1 MKPTTTLFILLAMG
15 IAGCLDTPDFSY
27 TPKISYNGISQRT
40 RTDSVDGAPVG
51 KTDIVTVT
59 VKFEDGDG
67 DLGASSAEVQDT
79 LIFTK
84 SYQKV
89 PGWNLEANW
98 ELVTMVQNKD
108 STWSE
113 SILNEDKFKF
123 FPLLKKDGKA
133 GPMEG
138 KLDLN
143 IPFHRHDNAVPT
155 RIKYKIRIADRAFHI
170 SNQIETDPIIVY
182 RWR

>member
-1 MKPTTTLFILLAMG
+1 MLLATG
-15 IAGCLDTPDFSY
+15 TAGCIDTPDFSY
-27 TPKISYNGISQRT
+27 SPKIEYNGISQRT
-40 RTDSVDGAPVG
+40 RIDSADGVPVG

-59 VKFEDGDG
+59 INFEDGEG
-67 DLGASSAEVQDT
+67 DLGASSAEVQD
-79 LIFTK
+79 LVVFTK
-84 SYQKV
+84 SYEKV
-89 PGWNLEANW
+89 PGWNLEANC
-98 ELVTMVQNKD
+98 ELVTMIQNKD

-133 GPMEG
+133 GPMKG

-143 IPFHRHDNAVPT
+143 LPFHRLDNAVPT
-155 RIKYKIRIADRAFHI
+155 RIKYKIRIIDRAFHI
-170 SNQIETDPIIVY
+170 SNQIETDPVIVY